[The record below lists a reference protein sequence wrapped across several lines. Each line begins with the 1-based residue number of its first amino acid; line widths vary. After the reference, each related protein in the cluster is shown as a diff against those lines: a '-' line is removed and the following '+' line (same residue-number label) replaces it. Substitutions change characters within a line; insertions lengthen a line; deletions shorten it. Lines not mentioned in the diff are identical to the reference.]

1 MSSLSDDDDAQ
12 ETSSTSQPSKRLRLV
27 LTSSSS
33 SVPLNI
39 NDTNH
44 NLQVLFSWHDVSNYF
59 KDPPEPALPKSSTVT
74 WRYNLAII
82 ASVLTIF
89 LSEDKNLDRND
100 TEIVSY
106 RILLLY
112 PDEQCRTHKWSAL
125 LPQVKK
131 NVNLLVE
138 KTIYLVRE
146 L

>member
-1 MSSLSDDDDAQ
+1 M
-12 ETSSTSQPSKRLRLV
+12 
-27 LTSSSS
+27 
-33 SVPLNI
+33 PLNI
-39 NDTNH
+39 NDTHH
-44 NLQVLFSWHDVSNYF
+44 NLQLLLFWHDVSNYF
-59 KDPPEPALPKSSTVT
+59 KDPPEPTVPKSSRVT
-74 WRYNLAII
+74 WRHNLAII

-89 LSEDKNLDRND
+89 LSEDKFVDRND
-100 TEIVSY
+100 TEIVSD